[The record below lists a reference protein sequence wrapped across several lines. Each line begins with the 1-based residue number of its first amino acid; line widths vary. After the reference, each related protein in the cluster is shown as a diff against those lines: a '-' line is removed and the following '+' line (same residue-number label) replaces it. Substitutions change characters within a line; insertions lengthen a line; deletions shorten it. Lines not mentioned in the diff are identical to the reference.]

1 MTCVGRG
8 KLGGLVKHLNCVLQG
23 LILIRIRHDA
33 DYYNVSGVLLIE
45 SLFWSNHIL
54 LLRTIDLS
62 FS

>member
-1 MTCVGRG
+1 MICVGRG
-8 KLGGLVKHLNCVLQG
+8 KLGGLVKHLICVLQG

-33 DYYNVSGVLLIE
+33 NYYNVSDVLLTE

-54 LLRTIDLS
+54 LLRTTDLS